1 MSEKIGNRIIRL
13 DEVDS
18 TNSYLKG
25 RNDLL
30 QQHGLVVIADMQTS
44 GRGRVGRE
52 FVSLRGKNL
61 TFSVV
66 LHPELP
72 LGEIQV
78 LSLLAGVAV
87 SRVLEKYLNKI
98 RLKWPNDV
106 LVCEKKICGILLEA
120 ITIPEKSFPV
130 LVMGIGLNTKGCL
143 NDYPEKLQD
152 IVTTIE
158 SEISRNFKI
167 VSETETAPD
176 LENETVFQQLLLE
189 LECCME
195 EFSGG
200 SENLRELNNSASGY
214 SALLQEWLQRA
225 QAIGRKV
232 HSLRDAE
239 EMAKDTGTVGTIEG
253 LTKDGYL
260 QIRTETGHIMTHVSG
275 DILDREGGNNDSNS
289 GHRKQ

>member
-120 ITIPEKSFPV
+120 ITIPEQSFPV

-143 NDYPEKLQD
+143 NDYPEELQD

-200 SENLRELNNSASGY
+200 SENLHELNNSASGY

-275 DILDREGGNNDSNS
+275 DILDMRGG
-289 GHRKQ
+289 K

>member
-120 ITIPEKSFPV
+120 ITIPEQSFPV

-143 NDYPEKLQD
+143 NDYPEELQD

-275 DILDREGGNNDSNS
+275 YILDMRGG
-289 GHRKQ
+289 K

>member
-78 LSLLAGVAV
+78 LSLLASVAV

-120 ITIPEKSFPV
+120 ITIPEQSFPV

-143 NDYPEKLQD
+143 NDYPEELQD

-167 VSETETAPD
+167 VSETETAPN

-232 HSLRDAE
+232 HCLRDTE
-239 EMAKDTGTVGTIEG
+239 EIAKDTGTVGTIEG

-275 DILDREGGNNDSNS
+275 DILDMRGG
-289 GHRKQ
+289 K

>member
-72 LGEIQV
+72 LGKIQV

-120 ITIPEKSFPV
+120 ITIPEQSFPV
-130 LVMGIGLNTKGCL
+130 LMMGIGLNTKGCL
-143 NDYPEKLQD
+143 NDYPEELQD

-232 HSLRDAE
+232 HSFRDAE

-275 DILDREGGNNDSNS
+275 DILDMRGG
-289 GHRKQ
+289 K

>member
-120 ITIPEKSFPV
+120 ITIPEQSFPV

-143 NDYPEKLQD
+143 NDYPEELQD

-275 DILDREGGNNDSNS
+275 DILEMRGG
-289 GHRKQ
+289 K

>member
-120 ITIPEKSFPV
+120 ITIPEQSFPV

-143 NDYPEKLQD
+143 NDYPEELQD

-232 HSLRDAE
+232 HSLRNAE
-239 EMAKDTGTVGTIEG
+239 EMEKDTGTVGTIEG

-275 DILDREGGNNDSNS
+275 DILDMRGG
-289 GHRKQ
+289 K

>member
-120 ITIPEKSFPV
+120 ITIPEQSFPV

-143 NDYPEKLQD
+143 NDYPEELQD

-200 SENLRELNNSASGY
+200 SENSRELNNSASGY

-275 DILDREGGNNDSNS
+275 DILDMRGG
-289 GHRKQ
+289 K

>member
-78 LSLLAGVAV
+78 LSLLASVAV

-120 ITIPEKSFPV
+120 ITIPEQSFPV

-143 NDYPEKLQD
+143 NDYPEELQD

-239 EMAKDTGTVGTIEG
+239 EEMAKDTGTVGTIEG

-275 DILDREGGNNDSNS
+275 DILDMRGG
-289 GHRKQ
+289 K

>member
-120 ITIPEKSFPV
+120 ITIPEQSFPV

-143 NDYPEKLQD
+143 NDYPEELQD

-253 LTKDGYL
+253 LTKDGFL

-275 DILDREGGNNDSNS
+275 DILDMRGG
-289 GHRKQ
+289 K

>member
-52 FVSLRGKNL
+52 FISLRGKNL

-120 ITIPEKSFPV
+120 ITIPEQSFPV

-143 NDYPEKLQD
+143 NDYPEELQD

-167 VSETETAPD
+167 VSETETAPN
-176 LENETVFQQLLLE
+176 LGNETVFQQLLLE

-200 SENLRELNNSASGY
+200 SENLRKLNNSASGY
-214 SALLQEWLQRA
+214 SALLQEWLLRA

-232 HSLRDAE
+232 HSLSDTE
-239 EMAKDTGTVGTIEG
+239 EIAKDTGTVGTIEG

-275 DILDREGGNNDSNS
+275 DILDMRGG
-289 GHRKQ
+289 K

>member
-1 MSEKIGNRIIRL
+1 MSEKIGNRIIHL

-120 ITIPEKSFPV
+120 ITIPEQSFPV
-130 LVMGIGLNTKGCL
+130 LVMGIGLNTKGCF
-143 NDYPEKLQD
+143 NDYPEELQD

-232 HSLRDAE
+232 HSFRDAE

-275 DILDREGGNNDSNS
+275 DILDMRGG
-289 GHRKQ
+289 K

>member
-120 ITIPEKSFPV
+120 ITIPEQSFPV

-143 NDYPEKLQD
+143 NDYPEELQD

-176 LENETVFQQLLLE
+176 LGNETVFQQLLVE

-275 DILDREGGNNDSNS
+275 DILDMRGG
-289 GHRKQ
+289 K

>member
-120 ITIPEKSFPV
+120 ITIPEQSFPV

-143 NDYPEKLQD
+143 NDYPEELQD

-167 VSETETAPD
+167 VSETETATD
-176 LENETVFQQLLLE
+176 FENETVFQQILLE

-232 HSLRDAE
+232 LSLRDAE

-275 DILDREGGNNDSNS
+275 DILDMRGG
-289 GHRKQ
+289 K

>member
-120 ITIPEKSFPV
+120 ITIPEQSFPV

-143 NDYPEKLQD
+143 NDYPEELQD

-200 SENLRELNNSASGY
+200 SENLRELNNSALGY

-275 DILDREGGNNDSNS
+275 DILDMRGG
-289 GHRKQ
+289 K

>member
-1 MSEKIGNRIIRL
+1 M
-13 DEVDS
+13 
-18 TNSYLKG
+18 
-25 RNDLL
+25 
-30 QQHGLVVIADMQTS
+30 
-44 GRGRVGRE
+44 
-52 FVSLRGKNL
+52 
-61 TFSVV
+61 

-72 LGEIQV
+72 LGKIQV

-120 ITIPEKSFPV
+120 ITIPEQSFPV
-130 LVMGIGLNTKGCL
+130 LIMGIGLNTKGCL
-143 NDYPEKLQD
+143 NDYPEELQD

-167 VSETETAPD
+167 VSETEKAPD

-200 SENLRELNNSASGY
+200 SENLRKLNNSASGY

-232 HSLRDAE
+232 HSLRDAEE

-275 DILDREGGNNDSNS
+275 DILDMRGG
-289 GHRKQ
+289 K

>member
-120 ITIPEKSFPV
+120 ITIPEQSFPV

-143 NDYPEKLQD
+143 NDYPEELQD

-232 HSLRDAE
+232 HSLKDTE

-275 DILDREGGNNDSNS
+275 DILEMRGG
-289 GHRKQ
+289 K

>member
-30 QQHGLVVIADMQTS
+30 QQHGLVVIAEMQTS

-120 ITIPEKSFPV
+120 ITIPEQSFPV

-143 NDYPEKLQD
+143 NDYPEELQD

-200 SENLRELNNSASGY
+200 SENLCELNNSASGD

-232 HSLRDAE
+232 HSLRDAEE

-275 DILDREGGNNDSNS
+275 DILDMRGG
-289 GHRKQ
+289 K

>member
-120 ITIPEKSFPV
+120 ITIPEQSFPV
-130 LVMGIGLNTKGCL
+130 LVMGIGLNTKGCF
-143 NDYPEKLQD
+143 NDYPEELLD

-200 SENLRELNNSASGY
+200 SENLLELNNSASGY

-232 HSLRDAE
+232 HSLRDAEE

-275 DILDREGGNNDSNS
+275 DILDMRGG
-289 GHRKQ
+289 K

>member
-120 ITIPEKSFPV
+120 ITIPEQNFPV
-130 LVMGIGLNTKGCL
+130 LVMGIGLNTKGCF
-143 NDYPEKLQD
+143 NDYPEELQD

-275 DILDREGGNNDSNS
+275 DILDMRGG
-289 GHRKQ
+289 K

>member
-120 ITIPEKSFPV
+120 ITIPEQSFPV

-143 NDYPEKLQD
+143 NDYPEELQD

-232 HSLRDAE
+232 HILRDAE

-275 DILDREGGNNDSNS
+275 DILDMRGG
-289 GHRKQ
+289 K

>member
-120 ITIPEKSFPV
+120 ITIPEQSFPV

-143 NDYPEKLQD
+143 NDYPEELQD

-167 VSETETAPD
+167 VSETETTPD

-239 EMAKDTGTVGTIEG
+239 EEMAKDTGTVGTIEG

-275 DILDREGGNNDSNS
+275 DILDMRGG
-289 GHRKQ
+289 K

>member
-78 LSLLAGVAV
+78 LSLLASVAV

-106 LVCEKKICGILLEA
+106 LVCEKKSAESQDLTPGTRSRASQATPARPDRDLG
-120 ITIPEKSFPV
+120 PKKWGKSE
-130 LVMGIGLNTKGCL
+130 LVA
-143 NDYPEKLQD
+143 
-152 IVTTIE
+152 
-158 SEISRNFKI
+158 R
-167 VSETETAPD
+167 
-176 LENETVFQQLLLE
+176 
-189 LECCME
+189 
-195 EFSGG
+195 
-200 SENLRELNNSASGY
+200 
-214 SALLQEWLQRA
+214 
-225 QAIGRKV
+225 
-232 HSLRDAE
+232 
-239 EMAKDTGTVGTIEG
+239 
-253 LTKDGYL
+253 
-260 QIRTETGHIMTHVSG
+260 
-275 DILDREGGNNDSNS
+275 
-289 GHRKQ
+289 

>member
-120 ITIPEKSFPV
+120 ITIPEQSFPV

-143 NDYPEKLQD
+143 NDYPEELQD

-200 SENLRELNNSASGY
+200 SENLRKLNNSASGH

-232 HSLRDAE
+232 YSLRDAE
-239 EMAKDTGTVGTIEG
+239 EMGKDTGTVGTIEG
-253 LTKDGYL
+253 LTKEGHL

-275 DILDREGGNNDSNS
+275 DILDMRGG
-289 GHRKQ
+289 K

>member
-30 QQHGLVVIADMQTS
+30 QQHGLVVIADMQTT

-78 LSLLAGVAV
+78 LSLLASVAV

-120 ITIPEKSFPV
+120 ITIPEQNFPV
-130 LVMGIGLNTKGCL
+130 LVMGIGLNIKGCL
-143 NDYPEKLQD
+143 NDYPEELQD

-167 VSETETAPD
+167 VSETETVPD

-239 EMAKDTGTVGTIEG
+239 EEMAKDTGTVGTIEG
-253 LTKDGYL
+253 LTKEGYL

-275 DILDREGGNNDSNS
+275 DILDMRGG
-289 GHRKQ
+289 K

>member
-120 ITIPEKSFPV
+120 ITIPEQSFPV

-143 NDYPEKLQD
+143 NNYPEELQD

-275 DILDREGGNNDSNS
+275 DILDMRGG
-289 GHRKQ
+289 K

>member
-120 ITIPEKSFPV
+120 ITISEKSFPV
-130 LVMGIGLNTKGCL
+130 LVMGIGLNTKGSL
-143 NDYPEKLQD
+143 NDYPEELQD

-167 VSETETAPD
+167 VSETETAPV
-176 LENETVFQQLLLE
+176 LKNETVFQQLLLE

-195 EFSGG
+195 EFSDD
-200 SENLRELNNSASGY
+200 SHNLLELNNSASGY
-214 SALLQEWLQRA
+214 SALLQEWLQRS

-232 HSLRDAE
+232 HSLSDAE

-275 DILDREGGNNDSNS
+275 DIIDIRGGE
-289 GHRKQ
+289 

>member
-30 QQHGLVVIADMQTS
+30 QQHGLVVIADMQTT

-78 LSLLAGVAV
+78 LSLLASVAV

-106 LVCEKKICGILLEA
+106 LVCEKKICGILLET
-120 ITIPEKSFPV
+120 ITIPEQSSPV
-130 LVMGIGLNTKGCL
+130 LMMGIGLNTKGCF
-143 NDYPEKLQD
+143 NDYPEELQH

-158 SEISRNFKI
+158 SEISHNSKI
-167 VSETETAPD
+167 VYETETAPD

-275 DILDREGGNNDSNS
+275 DILDMRGG
-289 GHRKQ
+289 K

>member
-72 LGEIQV
+72 HVKIQV

-120 ITIPEKSFPV
+120 ITISEKSFPV

-143 NDYPEKLQD
+143 NDYPEELQD

-158 SEISRNFKI
+158 SEISRNIKI
-167 VSETETAPD
+167 VSETKTAPD

-200 SENLRELNNSASGY
+200 SENLREFNNSASGH
-214 SALLQEWLQRA
+214 SPLLQEWLQRA

-232 HSLRDAE
+232 HSLSDAE
-239 EMAKDTGTVGTIEG
+239 EMPKDTVTVGTIEG

-275 DILDREGGNNDSNS
+275 DILDLREGG
-289 GHRKQ
+289 K

>member
-120 ITIPEKSFPV
+120 ITIPEQSFPV

-143 NDYPEKLQD
+143 NDYPEELQD

-275 DILDREGGNNDSNS
+275 DILDMRGE
-289 GHRKQ
+289 K

>member
-120 ITIPEKSFPV
+120 ITIPEQSFPV

-143 NDYPEKLQD
+143 NDYPEELQD

-260 QIRTETGHIMTHVSG
+260 QIRTETGHIMTHISG
-275 DILDREGGNNDSNS
+275 DILDMRV
-289 GHRKQ
+289 RK

>member
-120 ITIPEKSFPV
+120 ITIPEQSFPV

-143 NDYPEKLQD
+143 NDYPEELQD

-225 QAIGRKV
+225 QVIGRKV
-232 HSLRDAE
+232 YSLRDAEE

-275 DILDREGGNNDSNS
+275 DILDMKGGE
-289 GHRKQ
+289 

>member
-120 ITIPEKSFPV
+120 ITIPEQSFPV

-143 NDYPEKLQD
+143 NDYPEELQD

-167 VSETETAPD
+167 ISETETAPD
-176 LENETVFQQLLLE
+176 LKNETVFQQLLLE

-275 DILDREGGNNDSNS
+275 DILDMRGG
-289 GHRKQ
+289 K

>member
-25 RNDLL
+25 RNVLL

-120 ITIPEKSFPV
+120 ITIPEQSFPV

-143 NDYPEKLQD
+143 NDYPEELQD

-232 HSLRDAE
+232 HSLRNAE

-275 DILDREGGNNDSNS
+275 DILDMRGG
-289 GHRKQ
+289 K

>member
-120 ITIPEKSFPV
+120 ITIPEQSFPV
-130 LVMGIGLNTKGCL
+130 LVMGIGLNTKGCF
-143 NDYPEKLQD
+143 NDYPEELQD

-275 DILDREGGNNDSNS
+275 DILDMRGGE
-289 GHRKQ
+289 K

>member
-120 ITIPEKSFPV
+120 ITIPEQSFPV

-143 NDYPEKLQD
+143 NDYPEELQD

-200 SENLRELNNSASGY
+200 FENLRELNNSASGY
-214 SALLQEWLQRA
+214 SALLQEWLQRS
-225 QAIGRKV
+225 QAIGRRV

-275 DILDREGGNNDSNS
+275 DILDMRGG
-289 GHRKQ
+289 K